1 MDLTQ
6 LSSLFYYLSAL
17 FGATL
22 VALWLSLV
30 FWTYRDIRS
39 RSYDRLIQILAA
51 LVPAFL
57 GPLGLV
63 VYLVLRPPQTLEE
76 VYERTLEE
84 EALLSQIEDR
94 IVCPGCSS
102 RMQNGWQVCP
112 KCLTR
117 VRKPCLRCD
126 RLLELNWQICPY
138 CATPVPGARPE
149 AAAP

>member
-1 MDLTQ
+1 MNLTQ
-6 LSSLFYYLSAL
+6 LDNLFLYLAAL

-39 RSYDRLIQILAA
+39 RSYDRLIHVLAA
-51 LVPAFL
+51 LVPALL

-76 VYERTLEE
+76 AYQRTLEE

-94 IVCPGCSS
+94 AVCPGCNS
-102 RMQNGWQVCP
+102 RTQNGWQVCP

-117 VRKPCLRCD
+117 LRKPCLRCGK
-126 RLLELNWQICPY
+126 LLELNWQVCPH
-138 CATPVPGARPE
+138 CATPVPGARSESPS
-149 AAAP
+149 P